1 MKKLHLA
8 ILAGSSALALAGCG
22 ADDVVA
28 PNGNII
34 VNPTPGPSPSPSP
47 TPSGSVTA
55 AAACTAGTS
64 DGGTIV
70 LKNSKGTI
78 RNCVLPATIAG
89 TLNLT
94 GRRAD
99 GIMYSLAGRTNV
111 GTDPDVPGGGTTA
124 TLNVLPG
131 VTVFGQVK
139 ESNLVVNRGSKL
151 NADGTQAQPIIFTSR
166 TNLDSALAEEATN
179 QWGGIILNGRAPVA
193 DCDVAVSPAGTQ
205 GGTANCW
212 RQSEGVVPRPIYGGA
227 TANDNSGT
235 LRYVQINFTG
245 VPVGANDEIQGLT
258 LNGVGSG
265 TTLEFIQ
272 VHNSSDDGIEA
283 FGGTANMKR
292 IVLTGNADDSLD
304 VDNGYRGAVQ
314 YALGVRWGASGYDGD
329 TGARAETL
337 LEVDSSVAAT
347 NDSNPRTFLK
357 LANFTFIQQKSGE
370 TSLRI
375 RGGADIALLNGI
387 VVARPN
393 GAQGCF
399 DVNDAATVQTTAGT
413 AFAAGDVAG
422 AEAGKPIIRSTVFDC
437 EVVSDTDGDTFEAD
451 TLTNTPNP
459 LTNAVNTAFTNA
471 LAFLTGSSAGA
482 KIANGSTESA
492 VAGTTAL
499 ATDPVYGSSFFQQV
513 AYIGA
518 FSGASDLWTQGWT
531 CNSTL
536 VDLRGGNSCTDVRID

>member
-1 MKKLHLA
+1 MKNLHYA

-64 DGGTIV
+64 DGGTIL
-70 LKNSKGTI
+70 LKNGKGTI
-78 RNCVLPATIAG
+78 RNCIIPTAVTG
-89 TLNLT
+89 TLTLT

-99 GIMYSLAGRTNV
+99 GIMYSLSGRTEV
-111 GTDPDVPGGGTTA
+111 GADIDQGGTAA
-124 TLNVLPG
+124 TLNILPG
-131 VTVFGQVK
+131 VTVFGAIK

-151 NADGTQAQPIIFTSR
+151 NADGTAAQPIIFTSR
-166 TNLDSALAEEATN
+166 SNLDTDLVDEVTN
-179 QWGGIILNGRAPVA
+179 QWGGIIINGRAPVS
-193 DCDVAVSPAGTQ
+193 DCTTGPTPSTGGSAG
-205 GGTANCW
+205 CW
-212 RQSEGVVPRPIYGGA
+212 RESEGIVPRPVFGGNQA
-227 TANDNSGT
+227 ADNSGT
-235 LRYVQINFTG
+235 MRYVQVNFTG
-245 VPVGANDEIQGLT
+245 VTVGVNDEIQGIT

-265 TTLEFIQ
+265 TTLENIQ
-272 VHNSSDDGIEA
+272 IHNSSDDGIEA
-283 FGGTANMKR
+283 FGGTVNMKR
-292 IVLTGNADDSLD
+292 LILTGNADDSLD

-314 YALGVRWGASGYDGD
+314 FALAVHRAGGHDGD
-329 TGARAETL
+329 SGAAAETL
-337 LEVDSSVAAT
+337 LEVDTSSQPVDA
-347 NDSNPRTFLK
+347 NPRTFLK

-370 TSLRI
+370 SVMRL
-375 RGGADIALLNGI
+375 RGGADIALLNG
-387 VVARPN
+387 VVVSKPS
-393 GAQGCF
+393 GAQGCI
-399 DVNDAATVQTTAGT
+399 DVDDAATVQTTAGT

-437 EVVSDTDGDTFEAD
+437 DVVNDIDGDTFEAD
-451 TLTNTPNP
+451 TFTNTPNP